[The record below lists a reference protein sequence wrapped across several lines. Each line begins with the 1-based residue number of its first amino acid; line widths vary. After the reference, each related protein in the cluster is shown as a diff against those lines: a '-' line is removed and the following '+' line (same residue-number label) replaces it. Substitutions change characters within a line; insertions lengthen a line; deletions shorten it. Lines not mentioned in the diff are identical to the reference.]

1 MPSKP
6 PGAAIDHARS
16 QASRRLVGI
25 AAGLAAGALWGLVF
39 VSPRMVSDYGG
50 VEHTV
55 GRFVVYGAVAVFV
68 MLATRRRLPTLRQAG
83 GAVGFSILGFT
94 GYYLMLA
101 LSVRDAGSEIPTL
114 IIGTIPL
121 ALMLLGKPE
130 GLRWRV
136 LLPGIGLTAAGLLLM
151 VHAAGAFEGSGSSSP
166 HFVRGL
172 LLAAASMASWTL
184 FALGNVAWLRNNPQ
198 VEATDWANWL
208 GVASGIGGVL
218 LWLAAGPS
226 LTDAAARPDW
236 WLFVAICVAT
246 GFGSAWLATVLGNM
260 ASTRLSASLCGQL
273 IVSETLF
280 GLFYSFLW
288 DQHLPTVA
296 QLAACVLFTLGIM
309 ASIRAHR

>member
-1 MPSKP
+1 M
-6 PGAAIDHARS
+6 
-16 QASRRLVGI
+16 
-25 AAGLAAGALWGLVF
+25 
-39 VSPRMVSDYGG
+39 MVAWP
-50 VEHTV
+50 
-55 GRFVVYGAVAVFV
+55 VVYGAVAVFV
-68 MLATRRRLPTLRQAG
+68 MLATRRRLPTLRQAQ

-151 VHAAGAFEGSGSSSP
+151 VHAAGAFEGAGSSGP

-208 GVASGIGGVL
+208 GVASGIGGVF

-236 WLFVAICVAT
+236 WLWCGRRCLT
-246 GFGSAWLATVLGNM
+246 RGSK
-260 ASTRLSASLCGQL
+260 R
-273 IVSETLF
+273 
-280 GLFYSFLW
+280 
-288 DQHLPTVA
+288 
-296 QLAACVLFTLGIM
+296 
-309 ASIRAHR
+309 HRSGHAPRR